1 MPNAGWT
8 SRPRPAD
15 EPARQRN
22 CKLQLALIEARF
34 HAAIDQLPADAWD
47 ALRAD
52 ANPFVSHAFLHALER
67 SGCILPQWGWQA
79 HHLGLYE
86 DGHLLAATP
95 LYLKGN
101 SHGEFVFD
109 WSWASAWERAGGA
122 YYPKLLNAVP
132 YSPVPGPRLLAGN
145 NEETPRLQRAL
156 VEAMRREAERL
167 GLSSVHANFLQE
179 SELAAFGTDWLTR
192 SDVQFHWHNHGY
204 RHFPAFLATLN
215 HKKRKN
221 ILRER
226 SQVEAS
232 GVAIEWR
239 SGDTLSHDEWRQVHA
254 LYEATFDMK
263 GNHAAL
269 TEAFF
274 HRLGELGQTAQLALA
289 RRHETIVAMA
299 LFVQGDDVLYGRYWG
314 ASVDIPGLH
323 FELCYY
329 RGIEHAIAHQLARFE
344 PGAQGEHKLARG
356 FLPVRTHSRHY
367 LVNPDFRAAVAAALA
382 SEAQAVDAY
391 VIELQSHS
399 PYAEHH
405 RADHSHP
412 ER

>member
-1 MPNAGWT
+1 MHN
-8 SRPRPAD
+8 
-15 EPARQRN
+15 
-22 CKLQLALIEARF
+22 IRF
-34 HAAIDQLPADAWD
+34 HAAIAELPAAEWD

-52 ANPFVSHAFLHALER
+52 ANPFVSHAFLDALER
-67 SGCILPQWGWQA
+67 SGCIRPDWGWQA

-86 DGHLLAATP
+86 DGRLVAAAP

-109 WSWASAWERAGGA
+109 WSWASAWERAGGE
-122 YYPKLLNAVP
+122 YYPKLLNGVP

-145 NEETPRLQRAL
+145 GARTPHLQRAL
-156 VEAMRREAERL
+156 VDAMRDEAARL
-167 GLSSVHANFLQE
+167 GLSSVHANFLQAA
-179 SELAAFGTDWLTR
+179 ELAAFGDDWLAR
-192 SDVQFHWHNHGY
+192 SDVQFHWHNRGY
-204 RHFPAFLATLN
+204 RHFPDFLAALN

-226 SQVEAS
+226 RQVAA
-232 GVAIEWR
+232 GGLAFEWR
-239 SGDTLSHDEWRQVHA
+239 SGDTLSLDEWQRVHA

-269 TEAFF
+269 TAAFF
-274 HRLGELGQTAQLALA
+274 RRLGALGSTAQLALA
-289 RRHETIVAMA
+289 RDGAAIVAMA
-299 LFVQGDDVLYGRYWG
+299 LFVQGGNVLYGRYWG
-314 ASVDIPGLH
+314 ASMDLPGLH

-329 RGIEHAIAHQLARFE
+329 RGIEYAIAHRLERFE

-367 LVNPDFRAAVAAALA
+367 LANPDFRAAVARALA
-382 SEAQAVDAY
+382 SEAEAVDAY
-391 VIELQSHS
+391 AAELQGHS
-399 PYAEHH
+399 PYA
-405 RADHSHP
+405 DHGKV

>member
-1 MPNAGWT
+1 MHN
-8 SRPRPAD
+8 
-15 EPARQRN
+15 
-22 CKLQLALIEARF
+22 IRF
-34 HAAIDQLPADAWD
+34 HAAIAELPAAEWD

-52 ANPFVSHAFLHALER
+52 ANPFVSHAFLDALER
-67 SGCILPQWGWQA
+67 SGCIRPDWGWQA

-86 DGHLLAATP
+86 DGRLLAAAP

-109 WSWASAWERAGGA
+109 WSWASAWERAGGE
-122 YYPKLLNAVP
+122 YYPKLLNGVP

-145 NEETPRLQRAL
+145 HAHTPSLQRELA
-156 VEAMRREAERL
+156 EAMCREAERL
-167 GLSSVHANFLQE
+167 DLSSVHANFLQPA
-179 SELAAFGTDWLTR
+179 ELAAFGDGWLAR
-192 SDVQFHWHNHGY
+192 SDVQFHWHNRGY
-204 RHFPAFLATLN
+204 RHFPDFLAALS

-226 SQVEAS
+226 RQVAA
-232 GVAIEWR
+232 GGLAIEWR
-239 SGDTLSHDEWRQVHA
+239 SGDTLSLDEWQRVHA

-269 TEAFF
+269 TAGFF
-274 HRLGELGQTAQLALA
+274 HRLGTLGSTAQLALA
-289 RRHETIVAMA
+289 RDGAAIVAMA
-299 LFVQGDDVLYGRYWG
+299 LFVQGGNVLYGRYWG
-314 ASVDIPGLH
+314 ASVDVPGLH

-329 RGIEHAIAHQLARFE
+329 RGIEHAIAHGLERFE

-367 LVNPDFRAAVAAALA
+367 LANPGFRAAVAKALA
-382 SEAQAVDAY
+382 SEAEAVDAY
-391 VIELQSHS
+391 AAELQSHS
-399 PYAEHH
+399 PYA
-405 RADHSHP
+405 DHGKV

>member
-1 MPNAGWT
+1 M
-8 SRPRPAD
+8 
-15 EPARQRN
+15 
-22 CKLQLALIEARF
+22 IEARF
-34 HAAIDQLPADAWD
+34 HPAIDQLPADAWD

-52 ANPFVSHAFLHALER
+52 ANPFVSHAFLAALEQ
-67 SGCILPQWGWQA
+67 SGCILPDWGWQA

-86 DGHLLAATP
+86 DGRLLAAAP

-109 WSWASAWERAGGA
+109 FSWASAWQRAGGE

-145 NEETPRLQRAL
+145 DEATPRLQRAL
-156 VEAMRREAERL
+156 VEAMRRETERL

-179 SELAAFGTDWLTR
+179 SELDAFGTEWLAR

-239 SGDTLSHDEWRQVHA
+239 SGDALSDNEWRQVHA
-254 LYEATFDMK
+254 LYQATFDAK

-269 TEAFF
+269 TAAFF
-274 HRLGELGQTAQLALA
+274 HQLGALGQTAQLALA
-289 RRHETIVAMA
+289 RHDQAIVAMA
-299 LFVQGDDVLYGRYWG
+299 LFVQSDRVLYGRYWG
-314 ASVDIPGLH
+314 SSVDMPGLH

-329 RGIEHAIAHQLARFE
+329 RGIEHAIAQQLIRFE

-356 FLPVRTHSRHY
+356 FLPVRTYSQHY
-367 LVNPDFRAAVAAALA
+367 LSNPGFRAAVATALA
-382 SEAQAVDAY
+382 REAEAVDAY
-391 VIELQSHS
+391 AAELQDHS
-399 PYAEHH
+399 PYAD
-405 RADHSHP
+405 RT
-412 ER
+412 RR